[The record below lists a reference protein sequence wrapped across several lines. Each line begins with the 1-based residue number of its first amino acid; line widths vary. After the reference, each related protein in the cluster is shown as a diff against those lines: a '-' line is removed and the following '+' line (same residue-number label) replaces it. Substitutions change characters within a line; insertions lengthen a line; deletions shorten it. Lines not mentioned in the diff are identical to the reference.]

1 MEKARGKLL
10 MAEASGQKNK
20 AESSKAASASQSS
33 RHRASCADIPSPGID
48 GRIRAALPHPWLKC
62 RYCLSYSQM
71 ESMQAAEKASKPE
84 N

>member
-33 RHRASCADIPSPGID
+33 RHRASCADIPSPVID
-48 GRIRAALPHPWLKC
+48 GRLPHPWLKC